1 MIIQGQYQT
10 NCNGKISL
18 LYFSENSHFTRSCG
32 CLSWACAFCAP
43 IKKRVEAAIIQ
54 VCFNTSPYCITI
66 NGENVKRKK
75 QVLRNNLKIINR
87 ENKNGRSNE
96 RINRRINKIAYMRVD
111 DIIILR
117 SKVRNAKQIRKSQL
131 LKMVERKIDDYIRQ
145 KQVDGRLNI
154 RVIYH
159 NRYLKDILKEER
171 LKDIQNILAEELKAK
186 AEIKTAYAYLK
197 KIAGSEN
204 FNDFNSPVFIVFY
217 GDFRGETPNGGY
229 RGLPLSAGGYRGL
242 PLSADEIENTAAIWD
257 VATPQEKVRII
268 ENCIYEGTGSVTEA
282 GLNYLRKMDYR
293 KYKKAEKAVRIM
305 GKFINR
311 FSESQ
316 NMFGIYIE

>member
-96 RINRRINKIAYMRVD
+96 RINRRTNKIAYMRVD

-117 SKVRNAKQIRKSQL
+117 SKVRNARQIRKSQL
-131 LKMVERKIDDYIRQ
+131 LKMAERKIDDYIRQ

-154 RVIYH
+154 RIIYH
-159 NRYLKDILKEER
+159 NKHLKDILKEER
-171 LKDIQNILAEELKAK
+171 LKDIQDILAEELKAK

-204 FNDFNSPVFIVFY
+204 FNDFNSPVFIVFH
-217 GDFRGETPNGGY
+217 GGFRGETPNGGF
-229 RGLPLSAGGYRGL
+229 RGL

-268 ENCIYEGTGSVTEA
+268 ENCIYEGTGNVTEA
-282 GLNYLRKMDYR
+282 GLNYLRKMDYG
-293 KYKKAEKAVRIM
+293 KYKKVEKAVRIM

-311 FSESQ
+311 FSESHNMSESQ

>member
-1 MIIQGQYQT
+1 MIIQSQYQT
-10 NCNGKISL
+10 NCNGEISL

-96 RINRRINKIAYMRVD
+96 RINRRTNKIAYMRVD

-117 SKVRNAKQIRKSQL
+117 SKVRNARQIRKSQL

-145 KQVDGRLNI
+145 KQVDGILNI
-154 RVIYH
+154 RIIYH
-159 NRYLKDILKEER
+159 NKHLKDILKEER
-171 LKDIQNILAEELKAK
+171 LKDIQDILAEELKAK

-217 GDFRGETPNGGY
+217 
-229 RGLPLSAGGYRGL
+229 
-242 PLSADEIENTAAIWD
+242 SADEIENTAAIWD

-268 ENCIYEGTGSVTEA
+268 ENCIYEGTGNVTEA

-293 KYKKAEKAVRIM
+293 KYKKVEKAVRIM

-311 FSESQ
+311 FSESHNMSESQ